1 MPELPPDTGCSP
13 HVALVEYTQ
22 ISSSSSHGWQ
32 WGGGQAQSRPYSQ
45 TRPARAGSQA
55 TPVGSIFSGQVS
67 GRGDGDGGTG
77 GGMGGDKGPAETS
90 APVARGRAPRR
101 GASQLSLC
109 GHSGYLC
116 TARRFRY
123 RRRTLGDVHG
133 APVVI
138 LFTQG
143 GKGMQ
148 VCSLP
153 RRAGLQLDRPS
164 CRFHGEGSAAHVRF
178 GDAVAVFA
186 TASPLLYS

>member
-45 TRPARAGSQA
+45 TRPARAVSQA

-90 APVARGRAPRR
+90 APVAKESTETRSIATFIVW
-101 GASQLSLC
+101 ALWVSV
-109 GHSGYLC
+109 HSKEVSISE
-116 TARRFRY
+116 T
-123 RRRTLGDVHG
+123 H
-133 APVVI
+133 
-138 LFTQG
+138 
-143 GKGMQ
+143 
-148 VCSLP
+148 
-153 RRAGLQLDRPS
+153 AG
-164 CRFHGEGSAAHVRF
+164 
-178 GDAVAVFA
+178 
-186 TASPLLYS
+186 